1 MKPKGGETPVV
12 SDQRERTAPDID
24 LSASASFEDVVE
36 AESGRIFAA
45 LRLVAGDRAEAESL
59 MLDAFMDVW
68 DRWDRVRASGDAA
81 GELFRT
87 AISMYQRRLAFESHL
102 RRRKPPPADDPIVQ
116 LEAGDEMLVALDALE
131 PKERLSLV
139 LMDLYGYP
147 SREVGE
153 LMGIRAADVRAYA
166 SHGRAELRRRLEN
179 GDG

>member
-1 MKPKGGETPVV
+1 MGPREERSVV
-12 SDQRERTAPDID
+12 SDQRQRTAPDID
-24 LSASASFEDVVE
+24 LSSSASFEDVVE

-45 LRLVAGDRAEAESL
+45 LRLVAGDRREAETL

-87 AISMYQRRLAFESHL
+87 AIAMYQRRLASDATAR
-102 RRRKPPPADDPIVQ
+102 RRRKPFPASDPLVE
-116 LEAGDEMLVALDALE
+116 LEKADAILVALDTLE

-139 LMDLYGYP
+139 LMDIYGYP
-147 SREVGE
+147 SKEVGE

-166 SHGRAELRRRLEN
+166 SHGRAELRRQLGN